1 MQSGSQ
7 ETPGFARKLTLISA
21 PAGFGKTTLVS
32 DWLRDLRSR
41 TAKEGQSDYRTV
53 WVSLDEGDNEP
64 TRFLAYLIA
73 GLQTI
78 EAHVGKRAL
87 SILRSPQP
95 PPTEAVLTSLIN
107 DIAAIPGQIILVL
120 DDYHTIDVPPIHD
133 TLAFL
138 LEHLPPQMHLVI
150 ATRVDPPL
158 PVPRLRARGQL
169 TELRATDLRF
179 ASSESA
185 EFLNQVMGL
194 DLSLE
199 DITALER
206 RTEGWIAGL
215 QMAAISMQGRKD
227 ATSLIQSFTGSH
239 RFILDYLV
247 EEVLEQQP
255 GDVQGFLLKTSVLA
269 RMTAPLCDL
278 ITDRDDSQEILE
290 KLERA
295 NLFIIRLDEERRWYR
310 YHELFADL
318 LRHRLRQAQPEQLPT
333 LHRRASEWYEQ
344 NGFQD
349 EAIEHALRADDSQ
362 RAATLIE
369 EHADAMWR
377 RGEHEALRTALV
389 GLPEEL
395 VLSRPHLSIFQT
407 WYLFAG
413 GQQRA
418 AERSLQAVEQALE
431 HDLIL
436 TPIEGSHRAPETSPP
451 QRRSPDTDRAR
462 LRGRAAAIRAF
473 MASYRGDIP
482 GIIQHAGQALE
493 HLPEQDTAWRC
504 LTGIVLGDAQGFT
517 GDMNA
522 AFQARQAALEA
533 CQTAGHT
540 YYVML
545 AYLKL
550 AITLREQGR
559 LQRTLECCQRQMQ
572 LAKSRGLSHGG
583 VVGWS
588 LATRGEVLAEMGD
601 LEEGIRVARRGAQ
614 LAARAGDST
623 MRGWSTLCLV
633 RALFSSGD
641 TVDAEEIL
649 QRMAHTAREP
659 AGPPWITNQ
668 IGTWQARLWVAQN
681 KLEAASQWARERG
694 LIVAGEAQPPHVLDY
709 FSLIETIVAAR
720 ILIARGQLDGAT
732 DLLQRLL
739 KAAEAGNRTTRVI
752 EILLLQ
758 ALVSQA
764 RGDTSEAMSR
774 LEQALGLA
782 EPGGFIRIFVDEGP
796 PVARLLHEAAARG
809 IRRDYAGRLLALF
822 EDTTKDQGRT
832 TEPTPSSSATGHPSL
847 IEPLSEREL
856 EVLQLIAEG
865 LTNREIAA
873 RFFLSLNTVKTHT
886 RNIYGKLNVHSRTHA
901 VARSRALGLL
911 PRSQA

>member
-1 MQSGSQ
+1 
-7 ETPGFARKLTLISA
+7 
-21 PAGFGKTTLVS
+21 
-32 DWLRDLRSR
+32 
-41 TAKEGQSDYRTV
+41 
-53 WVSLDEGDNEP
+53 
-64 TRFLAYLIA
+64 
-73 GLQTI
+73 
-78 EAHVGKRAL
+78 
-87 SILRSPQP
+87 
-95 PPTEAVLTSLIN
+95 
-107 DIAAIPGQIILVL
+107 
-120 DDYHTIDVPPIHD
+120 
-133 TLAFL
+133 
-138 LEHLPPQMHLVI
+138 
-150 ATRVDPPL
+150 
-158 PVPRLRARGQL
+158 
-169 TELRATDLRF
+169 
-179 ASSESA
+179 
-185 EFLNQVMGL
+185 
-194 DLSLE
+194 
-199 DITALER
+199 
-206 RTEGWIAGL
+206 
-215 QMAAISMQGRKD
+215 
-227 ATSLIQSFTGSH
+227 
-239 RFILDYLV
+239 
-247 EEVLEQQP
+247 
-255 GDVQGFLLKTSVLA
+255 
-269 RMTAPLCDL
+269 
-278 ITDRDDSQEILE
+278 
-290 KLERA
+290 
-295 NLFIIRLDEERRWYR
+295 
-310 YHELFADL
+310 
-318 LRHRLRQAQPEQLPT
+318 
-333 LHRRASEWYEQ
+333 
-344 NGFQD
+344 
-349 EAIEHALRADDSQ
+349 
-362 RAATLIE
+362 
-369 EHADAMWR
+369 
-377 RGEHEALRTALV
+377 
-389 GLPEEL
+389 
-395 VLSRPHLSIFQT
+395 
-407 WYLFAG
+407 
-413 GQQRA
+413 
-418 AERSLQAVEQALE
+418 
-431 HDLIL
+431 
-436 TPIEGSHRAPETSPP
+436 
-451 QRRSPDTDRAR
+451 
-462 LRGRAAAIRAF
+462 
-473 MASYRGDIP
+473 
-482 GIIQHAGQALE
+482 
-493 HLPEQDTAWRC
+493 
-504 LTGIVLGDAQGFT
+504 
-517 GDMNA
+517 
-522 AFQARQAALEA
+522 
-533 CQTAGHT
+533 
-540 YYVML
+540 
-545 AYLKL
+545 
-550 AITLREQGR
+550 
-559 LQRTLECCQRQMQ
+559 
-572 LAKSRGLSHGG
+572 
-583 VVGWS
+583 
-588 LATRGEVLAEMGD
+588 MGD

-709 FSLIETIVAAR
+709 FSLIETIVVAR